1 MNTYLITDCGSTTT
15 KAILI
20 AGEGGPAGRACR
32 ATARGAHEGE
42 HPDGSNPGAAEG
54 GYRLVGRGEAPT
66 TVEAPVSDIRVG
78 VRAAV
83 AALQVGVGQRLLR
96 PAPEGEEPDPRA
108 ATYLSTSSAG
118 GGLQMAVLGV
128 AGRISTSSA
137 ERAALAAGAI
147 VSGRFSLDDGLSP
160 HERIAEL
167 RRLRPDMILLA
178 GGTEGGALA
187 RVAEMAEWVAAAG
200 GGPAVVYAGN
210 RAARAAV
217 AAALGPGVEM
227 RVAGNV
233 RPTLEREVVGPARE
247 VVHEVF
253 MEHVM
258 ARAPGYPDLLR
269 WAAAPV
275 LPTPSAVGLQVRAAA
290 EHLGEDVLAV
300 DIGGA
305 TTDVFS
311 VAAGRFHRS
320 VSANYGMSYSALH
333 VLAAAGA
340 AALARWLPFALGEDL
355 LIDRVAN
362 KMARP
367 TTVPAT
373 WQDLLLEQALAREA
387 IRLAFAH
394 HLTVALAPRAAPAGG
409 YGTGIGPR
417 AGAAPVAPIGHRI
430 PDGRAPT
437 AADPRHAGRA
447 RPGRLGLVI
456 GSGGVLSHAP
466 RRAQAALM
474 LLDAI
479 APVGFCRLAVDSV
492 FMMPHLGALSVVDP
506 AAADQVFWRDCLVP
520 LATTVAPA
528 PPPRTALPVGLRGR
542 IVGPD
547 GTHRVAVAAGE
558 LAAIRLPAGQRA
570 WVEVQADRG
579 GDLGAGPGRP
589 VQRQVEGG
597 AVGLILDARGRPLR
611 WPPGGGEARAAVARW
626 LHAAGAMPA
635 GAAGGVTG
643 GPHADPVPGPI

>member
-1 MNTYLITDCGSTTT
+1 MNRYLITDCGSTTT

-20 AGEGGPAGRACR
+20 TGEGGRAGHTGPGA
-32 ATARGAHEGE
+32 ARGAREGAGRGRSD
-42 HPDGSNPGAAEG
+42 PAVADG
-54 GYRLVGRGEAPT
+54 GYRLVARGEAPT

-83 AALQVGVGQRLLR
+83 AALQAGLGQRLLR
-96 PAPEGEEPDPRA
+96 PAPGGEEPDPA
-108 ATYLSTSSAG
+108 TVTYLSTSSAG

-128 AGRISTSSA
+128 AGRISASSA

-160 HERIAEL
+160 HERIAGL
-167 RRLRPDMILLA
+167 RRLRPDMVLLA

-200 GGPAVVYAGN
+200 GAPAVVYAGN

-227 RVAGNV
+227 RVASNV
-233 RPTLEREVVGPARE
+233 RPTLAREAVGPARE
-247 VVHEVF
+247 VVHELF

-305 TTDVFS
+305 TTDIFS

-340 AALARWLPFALGEDL
+340 ASLARWLPFALGEDL
-355 LIDRVAN
+355 LVDRVAN

-373 WQDLLLEQALAREA
+373 WEDLLLEQAPMLGANLRAYAE
-387 IRLAFAH
+387 
-394 HLTVALAPRAAPAGG
+394 TVDALAITGHASLAIAHVWSRLSARMQAVLHTILHTERGREPAAVPVSGRLPSALGQAGG
-409 YGTGIGPR
+409 RKRAWSRTGR
-417 AGAAPVAPIGHRI
+417 R
-430 PDGRAPT
+430 RRSSPT
-437 AADPRHAGRA
+437 PQRET
-447 RPGRLGLVI
+447 
-456 GSGGVLSHAP
+456 AP
-466 RRAQAALM
+466 RQGLGS
-474 LLDAI
+474 L
-479 APVGFCRLAVDSV
+479 PCAV
-492 FMMPHLGALSVVDP
+492 
-506 AAADQVFWRDCLVP
+506 R
-520 LATTVAPA
+520 
-528 PPPRTALPVGLRGR
+528 
-542 IVGPD
+542 
-547 GTHRVAVAAGE
+547 
-558 LAAIRLPAGQRA
+558 
-570 WVEVQADRG
+570 RG
-579 GDLGAGPGRP
+579 GHASSRRHGSRRCSNFPTRCRTPMDRP
-589 VQRQVEGG
+589 C
-597 AVGLILDARGRPLR
+597 AS
-611 WPPGGGEARAAVARW
+611 
-626 LHAAGAMPA
+626 
-635 GAAGGVTG
+635 
-643 GPHADPVPGPI
+643 